1 MQAHA
6 PSNPSKD
13 RNMNILH
20 IDSSITGEASVS
32 RKLTA
37 DIVAKL
43 TDAHPDASVTYRDL
57 NGGVPA
63 IDTEWFKAVRL
74 APQSPTPQQ
83 QALIQVSDDYLAEV
97 QAADV
102 LVIGLPIYNFTLTA
116 QLKNWLDQ
124 IARAGVSFRYTAEG
138 PEGLL
143 KGKRAIIAYSAAGT
157 PIGSEVDHASAY
169 LRHMLGFL
177 GITDVDFVA
186 ADRLAMDREAG
197 LARAQEALDA
207 LAA

>member
-1 MQAHA
+1 
-6 PSNPSKD
+6 
-13 RNMNILH
+13 MNILH
-20 IDSSITGEASVS
+20 IDSAITGEASVS

-43 TDAHPDASVTYRDL
+43 TATNPDATVTHRDL
-57 NGGVPA
+57 NDGVPA
-63 IDTEWFKAVRL
+63 IDSAWFEAVRM
-74 APQSPTPQQ
+74 APESPTAEQQ
-83 QALIQVSDDYLAEV
+83 RLIAISDAYLAEV

-102 LVIGLPIYNFTLTA
+102 LVIGLPVYNFNLPA

-124 IARAGVSFRYTAEG
+124 IARAGKSFRYTAEG

-157 PIGSEVDHASAY
+157 PIGSDFDHASGY
-169 LRHMLGFL
+169 VRFMLGFL

-186 ADRLAMDREAG
+186 ADRLAMDRDAG
-197 LARAQEALDA
+197 LARAQEALEN

>member
-1 MQAHA
+1 
-6 PSNPSKD
+6 
-13 RNMNILH
+13 MNILH
-20 IDSSITGEASVS
+20 IDSAITGDASVS

-43 TDAHPDASVTYRDL
+43 TATNPDATVTYRDL
-57 NGGVPA
+57 NEGVPA
-63 IDTEWFKAVRL
+63 IDTDWFAAVRM
-74 APQSPTPQQ
+74 APANPTPEQ
-83 QALIQVSDDYLAEV
+83 QAIVATSDAYLAEV

-124 IARAGVSFRYTAEG
+124 IARAGKSFRYTAEG

-143 KGKRAIIAYSAAGT
+143 KGKRAIIGYAAAGT
-157 PIGSEVDHASAY
+157 PFGSDIDFASSY
-169 LRHMLGFL
+169 LRHMLGFI
-177 GITDVDFVA
+177 GITDVEFVA

-197 LARAQEALDA
+197 LARAQEALEK

>member
-1 MQAHA
+1 
-6 PSNPSKD
+6 
-13 RNMNILH
+13 MNILH
-20 IDSSITGEASVS
+20 IDSAITGEASVS

-43 TDAHPDASVTYRDL
+43 TAANPTATVTYRDL
-57 NGGVPA
+57 NDGVPA

-74 APQSPTPQQ
+74 APENPSSDQ
-83 QALIQVSDDYLAEV
+83 QALIDTSDAYLAQV

-124 IARAGVSFRYTAEG
+124 IARAGKSFRYTAEG

-143 KGKRAIIAYSAAGT
+143 NGKRAIIAYTAAGT
-157 PIGSEVDHASAY
+157 PMGSDLDYASGY
-169 LRHMLGFL
+169 LRHILGFL
-177 GITDVDFVA
+177 GITDVSFVA
-186 ADRLAMDREAG
+186 ADGLAMDRDAG
-197 LARAQEALDA
+197 MARAQQALDA